1 MILNHNCCIGS
12 IMWHDGYW
20 LIQTQEE
27 LDMVIRSLEQRA
39 SGVIRRSEALKEN
52 FNNRNNG

>member
-1 MILNHNCCIGS
+1 
-12 IMWHDGYW
+12 MWHDGYW